1 MMNTHPP
8 DIKSKAQKEVLLIT
22 IYLLLLAGLSLYLM
36 LTQSVE
42 IDEDFALHDL
52 FSSIIS
58 SLVVFIPILFVWWK
72 SSSIPSLNPMILK
85 SVNPMAAASIAALA
99 LVIPIA
105 LLPLE
110 VLVNYLFAFLPE
122 HFNNAVQ
129 KLNEQSN
136 AVFIVQRMEHSVLGI
151 ISLYIALAAMPA
163 IIEEVVFRGILQ
175 HRMHVSGLNPFWAIG
190 LSSLV
195 FCILHLQFYNMLP
208 MMALSSILGWLYY
221 HGKSLHYSVLF
232 HALNNGLSITV
243 LITFGNDLNTEEANP
258 WFWVISM
265 GAIFTAV
272 MLIRFLHKSLRTQDS
287 AHPNNEG

>member
-1 MMNTHPP
+1 MINTHPP
-8 DIKSKAQKEVLLIT
+8 HIKSKAKIEVLLIT
-22 IYLLLLAGLSLYLM
+22 IYLLFLAGLSLYLM

-52 FSSIIS
+52 FSTVIN
-58 SLVVFIPILFVWWK
+58 SLVVFVPILFVWRW
-72 SSSIPSLNPMILK
+72 SSSVPSLHPMTMK
-85 SVNPMAAASIAALA
+85 SVNPKAMVSIAALA

-105 LLPLE
+105 LMPLE
-110 VLVNYLFAFLPE
+110 VLANHLFAFLPE
-122 HFNNAVQ
+122 QFNNTAQ

-136 AVFIVQRMEHSVLGI
+136 AVFIVQKMEHSVLGI

-163 IIEEVVFRGILQ
+163 IIEEFVFRGILQ

-195 FCILHLQFYNMLP
+195 FCIMHLQFYNMLP

-243 LITFGNDLNTEEANP
+243 LIALGNDPNTEESNP

-272 MLIRFLHKSLRTQDS
+272 MLIRSLHKSLRPQDIV
-287 AHPNNEG
+287 HPNNER

>member
-1 MMNTHPP
+1 MINTHPP
-8 DIKSKAQKEVLLIT
+8 HIKSKAKIEVLLIT
-22 IYLLLLAGLSLYLM
+22 IYLLFIAGLSLYVM
-36 LTQSVE
+36 LTQSGE
-42 IDEDFALHDL
+42 IDENFALHDL
-52 FSSIIS
+52 FSTVIN
-58 SLVVFIPILFVWWK
+58 SLVVFVPILFVWRW
-72 SSSIPSLNPMILK
+72 SSSVPSLHPMTMK
-85 SVNPMAAASIAALA
+85 SVNPKAMVSIAALA

-105 LLPLE
+105 LMPLE
-110 VLVNYLFAFLPE
+110 VLANHLFAFLPE
-122 HFNNAVQ
+122 PFNNTAQ

-136 AVFIVQRMEHSVLGI
+136 AVFIVQKMEHSLLGI

-163 IIEEVVFRGILQ
+163 IIEEFVFRGILQ

-195 FCILHLQFYNMLP
+195 FCIMHLQFYNMLP